1 MIRPQ
6 GPNGVHGPRPRRI
19 LRRMGA
25 APANPISFR
34 TLYASPLVAVREY
47 RCAACAGGPGPEEFS
62 AGDTVVLMRHG
73 AFCRH
78 FGRRR
83 VTADANQ
90 VAFFPRG
97 STYRVSHPASHGDH
111 GTSIALS
118 PRILGELLEAFDPR
132 FGDDEAATFP
142 FDVGPCAPG
151 LFRRHADVVRQLAF
165 EREPLAAD
173 VLSLQLAADAL
184 AAAFDHAVRPVG
196 SASRRRGTHDDHADL
211 VERTKAHFSAHLE
224 GRITLEDLARAVHAS
239 PFHLARVFQQHTG
252 TPLHRYFTALR
263 LRAAATRLVE
273 GERDMSALALRYGF
287 ASHSHFTGAF
297 RREFGVPPSAF
308 RRTQTSKI

>member
-1 MIRPQ
+1 
-6 GPNGVHGPRPRRI
+6 
-19 LRRMGA
+19 MGA
-25 APANPISFR
+25 PLPDPLSFR
-34 TLYASPLVAVREY
+34 TLHVSPLVGVREY
-47 RCAACAGGPGPEEFS
+47 RCAACEGGPGPEEFS
-62 AGDTVVLMRHG
+62 AGDTIVLMRHG

-83 VTADANQ
+83 VTADVNQ
-90 VAFFPRG
+90 VAFFRRG
-97 STYRVSHPASHGDH
+97 ATYRVSHPAACGDH

-118 PRILGELLEAFDPR
+118 PRILREILEAFDPR

-142 FDVGPCAPG
+142 FHAGPCAPD
-151 LFRRHADVVRQLAF
+151 LFRRHADLVRQLAF

-184 AAAFDHAVRPVG
+184 AAAFDHAARPLAP
-196 SASRRRGTHDDHADL
+196 ASRRRATRDDHAEL

-224 GRITLEDLARAVHAS
+224 GRVTLEDLARAVHAS

-252 TPLHRYFTALR
+252 TPLYRYFTALR
-263 LRAAATRLVE
+263 LRAAATRLAE
-273 GERDMSALALRYGF
+273 GERDMAALALSYGF

-308 RRTQTSKI
+308 RRDHRSRAETSKI